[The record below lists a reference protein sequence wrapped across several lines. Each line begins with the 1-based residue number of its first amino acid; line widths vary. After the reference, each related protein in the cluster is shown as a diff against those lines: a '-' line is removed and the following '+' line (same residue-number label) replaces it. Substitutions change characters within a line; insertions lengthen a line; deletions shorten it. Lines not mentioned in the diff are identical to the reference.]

1 MDKPLRIIIIG
12 ATSAIAEHC
21 ARLWVQTNTVQMVL
35 VGRDLTR
42 LEWVAADLKVRS
54 PQSTFQLKQTDF
66 LDPTAIQTTVQE
78 LTQEGPIDIVLIA
91 QGSLPEQ
98 QDCQQD
104 LKLCQDTIA
113 LNATSPVLF
122 AEAFAGVMEK
132 VAHGKLAIISSV
144 AGDRGR
150 KSNYV
155 YGAAKG
161 LVNRY
166 AQGLQHRLAGKGVRV
181 ILIKPGPTDTP
192 MTAHLKAQGVNLAS
206 VESVATLIVQAIEQG
221 KKEVYAPSRW
231 WLIMRIIQH
240 LPNII
245 FNQLNI

>member
-54 PQSTFQLKQTDF
+54 SQSTFQLKQTDF

-122 AEAFAGVMEK
+122 AEAFASAMEK
-132 VAHGKLAIISSV
+132 VAHGKLALISSV

-166 AQGLQHRLAGKGVRV
+166 AQGLQHRLADKGVRV

-192 MTAHLKAQGVNLAS
+192 MTTHLKAQGVNLAS

>member
-122 AEAFAGVMEK
+122 AEAFASAMEK
-132 VAHGKLAIISSV
+132 VAHGKLALISSV

-150 KSNYV
+150 KSN
-155 YGAAKG
+155 
-161 LVNRY
+161 
-166 AQGLQHRLAGKGVRV
+166 
-181 ILIKPGPTDTP
+181 
-192 MTAHLKAQGVNLAS
+192 
-206 VESVATLIVQAIEQG
+206 
-221 KKEVYAPSRW
+221 
-231 WLIMRIIQH
+231 
-240 LPNII
+240 
-245 FNQLNI
+245 

>member
-54 PQSTFQLKQTDF
+54 SQSTFQLKQTDF

-122 AEAFAGVMEK
+122 AEAFASAMEK
-132 VAHGKLAIISSV
+132 VAHGKLALISSV

-192 MTAHLKAQGVNLAS
+192 MTTHLKAQGVNLAS